1 MKLLL
6 SILTM
11 LCALWFTPA
20 AAAESLTFQQAV
32 GLVATH
38 QPLLDGQTAGIAA
51 AQHNA
56 TVAAQRPDPKLKL
69 GVINVPTSG
78 ADAYSL
84 GRDFMTMRMIAVMQ
98 EFPREEKL
106 RLRSIKAGIEI
117 EKEQH
122 ELDVLRRT
130 LEREAGLAWLDSYY
144 AMQALNILQQLQQ
157 QTQSELESQIA
168 AYRVGR
174 ASQTEVLAVRGV
186 MDSLK
191 DRELELGRQRDQAQ
205 AMLVRWIGDAGS
217 NPPAIEL
224 PVLTLPDTAETL
236 TARLSDHP
244 HLDLMEK
251 QVALAETDVAL
262 EQKNRSPDWNVELGY
277 NQRGAA
283 FPNMVSLQFAID
295 LPIFP
300 GQRQSQTLAGKNALL
315 EKTRAQRDDNARD
328 MRADIA
334 TYYAN
339 WHGYQQRAEHFEK
352 SALPTAQARI
362 ESALAAYRAGQGSF
376 SAVLEAQR
384 ALLDLQLQRL
394 SLAVDA
400 VRAQVQLH
408 YFD

>member
-1 MKLLL
+1 MKNFLLFIYL
-6 SILTM
+6 ACMPPSVY
-11 LCALWFTPA
+11 
-20 AAAESLTFQQAV
+20 AEPLTFQQAIA
-32 GLVATH
+32 LVADN
-38 QPLLDGQTAGIAA
+38 QPLLDGQTAAITA

-56 TVAAQRPDPKLKL
+56 ITAVQRPDPKLKL

-84 GRDFMTMRMIAVMQ
+84 GQDFMTMRMIGVMQ

-106 RLRSIKAGIEI
+106 RLRGLKAEI
-117 EKEQH
+117 ETEKEMR
-122 ELDVLRRT
+122 ELEVLRRT
-130 LEREAGLAWLDSYY
+130 LERETGLAWLDRYY
-144 AMQALNILQQLQQ
+144 ATQALNVLQQLQQ

-174 ASQTEVLAVRGV
+174 ASQSDVLALRGEL
-186 MDSLK
+186 DALK
-191 DRELELGRQRDQAQ
+191 DKQLDLERQRNLAQ
-205 AMLVRWIGDAGS
+205 AMLARRIGDAGNNS
-217 NPPAIEL
+217 LAAEL
-224 PVLTLPDTAETL
+224 PRFTLPDTAETL

-251 QVALAETDVAL
+251 QVALAETDVTL

-277 NQRGAA
+277 NQRGSA
-283 FPNMVSLQFAID
+283 FPDMVSLQFGID

-300 GQRQSQTLAGKNALL
+300 DQRQNRNLASKNALL
-315 EKTRAQRDDNARD
+315 EKARAQRDDNARA

-339 WHGYQQRAEHFEK
+339 WRGYQRRIENFEK

-362 ESALAAYRAGQGSF
+362 DSALAAYRAGQGNF

-384 ALLDLQLQRL
+384 ALLELQLQRL

-400 VRAQVQLH
+400 ARAQVQLH
-408 YFD
+408 YFE

>member
-1 MKLLL
+1 MKQFLLL
-6 SILTM
+6 ICLVHATLS
-11 LCALWFTPA
+11 AY
-20 AAAESLTFQQAV
+20 AEPLTFQQAIA
-32 GLVATH
+32 LVADN
-38 QPLLDGQTAGIAA
+38 QPLLDGQTAAITA

-56 TVAAQRPDPKLKL
+56 VTAAQRPDPKLKL

-84 GRDFMTMRMIAVMQ
+84 GQDFMTMRMIGVMQ

-106 RLRSIKAGIEI
+106 RLRGLKAEI
-117 EKEQH
+117 ETEKEMRDL
-122 ELDVLRRT
+122 EVLRRT

-144 AMQALNILQQLQQ
+144 ATQALSILQQLQQ

-174 ASQTEVLAVRGV
+174 ASQSDVLALRGELDV
-186 MDSLK
+186 LK
-191 DRELELGRQRDQAQ
+191 DKQLNLERQRNLAQ
-205 AMLVRWIGDAGS
+205 AMLVRWIGDAGNNS
-217 NPPAIEL
+217 LAAEL
-224 PVLTLPDTAETL
+224 PRFTLPDTAETL

-244 HLDLMEK
+244 HLGLMEK
-251 QVALAETDVAL
+251 QIALAETDVAL
-262 EQKNRSPDWNVELGY
+262 ERKNRSPDWNVEFGY

-283 FPNMVSLQFAID
+283 FPDMVSVQFGID

-300 GQRQSQTLAGKNALL
+300 EHRQNQSLASKNALL
-315 EKTRAQRDDNARD
+315 EKTRAQRDDNARA

-339 WHGYQQRAEHFEK
+339 WRGYQRRTENFEK

-362 ESALAAYRAGQGSF
+362 DSALAAYRAGQGNF

-384 ALLDLQLQRL
+384 ALLELQLQRL
-394 SLAVDA
+394 SLVVDA
-400 VRAQVQLH
+400 ARAQVQLH
-408 YFD
+408 YFE

>member
-11 LCALWFTPA
+11 LCVLWFTP
-20 AAAESLTFQQAV
+20 AAAESLTFQRAV
-32 GLVATH
+32 GLVTSN
-38 QPLLDGQTAGIAA
+38 QPLLDGQAAGIAA
-51 AQHNA
+51 ARYNA
-56 TVAAQRPDPKLKL
+56 AAAVQRPDPKLKL

-84 GRDFMTMRMIAVMQ
+84 GRDFMTMRMMAVMQ

-106 RLRSIKAGIEI
+106 RLRGIKAGIEV

-144 AMQALNILQQLQQ
+144 ATQASNILQQLQQ
-157 QTQSELESQIA
+157 QTQSQLESQIA

-174 ASQTEVLAVRGV
+174 ASQADVLAVRGV

-217 NPPAIEL
+217 NPTAIEL
-224 PVLTLPDTAETL
+224 PAFTLPDTAETL

-283 FPNMVSLQFAID
+283 FPNMVSVQFGID

-300 GQRQSQTLAGKNALL
+300 GQRQNQTLAGKNALL

-334 TYYAN
+334 THYAN
-339 WHGYQQRAEHFEK
+339 WHSYRQRAQHFEK
-352 SALPTAQARI
+352 STLPTAQARI
-362 ESALAAYRAGQGSF
+362 ESALAAYRAGQGNF

-394 SLAVDA
+394 SLVVDA
-400 VRAQVQLH
+400 TRAQVQLH
-408 YFD
+408 YFE